1 MSSFSLRR
9 AIHMGVRFF
18 FALLGAGLVVV
29 ALGAPVLQHVM
40 GFPYGESWY
49 AIVDPICH
57 QFPTRSLWIFDR
69 PFALCARCTAGYAGL
84 AVASVWS
91 LRPSARRR
99 LLWVAVAAFAVAIVE
114 PIVHPRVVDDVS
126 KASRLFF
133 GLLGGGAIGLFFNS
147 LLHPPSHDS

>member
-1 MSSFSLRR
+1 
-9 AIHMGVRFF
+9 MGVRFF

-49 AIVDPICH
+49 ALVDPICH
-57 QFPTRSLWIFDR
+57 QFPTHSLWVFDR
-69 PFALCARCTAGYAGL
+69 PFALCARCTAGYVGL
-84 AVASVWS
+84 AVTSVWS

-99 LLWVAVAAFAVAIVE
+99 LFWVAVAAFAIAIVE
-114 PIVHPRVVDDVS
+114 PVVHPRVVDEVP

-133 GLLGGGAIGLFFNS
+133 GLLGGAAIGLFFNS

>member
-1 MSSFSLRR
+1 
-9 AIHMGVRFF
+9 MGVRFF

>member
-1 MSSFSLRR
+1 
-9 AIHMGVRFF
+9 MGVRFF

-49 AIVDPICH
+49 ALVDPICH
-57 QFPTRSLWIFDR
+57 QFPTRSLWVFDR
-69 PFALCARCTAGYAGL
+69 PFALCARCTAGYVGL

-99 LLWVAVAAFAVAIVE
+99 LFWVAVAAFAIAIVE
-114 PIVHPRVVDDVS
+114 PVVHPRVVDEVP

-133 GLLGGGAIGLFFNS
+133 GLLGGAAIGLFFNS